1 MKAHVFTYIL
11 VISALAGASLAC
23 QALSSIPAGSTS
35 STQEANAPSIPQ
47 VIASSIPSV
56 GGSSILQDDFS
67 DSGSGW
73 GTGTDTD
80 SSVEYVDGGLNMKI
94 FKANFFTWSNPGK
107 ETYDGT
113 HLEVTVKNQNG
124 KTRTG
129 FGVMCNQQVTDS
141 SYYYFAITPV
151 GEYVIGKSAVGK
163 QDVFLTNNDAWGTS
177 DLIAK
182 NAPSYRIGADCAPG
196 KLVLYV
202 DGHQIDSASD
212 TEYSKGNVGLFL
224 WSGDDPTGE
233 VTYDDFVMTAL
244 K

>member
-23 QALSSIPAGSTS
+23 QALSSTPAGSTS
-35 STQEANAPSIPQ
+35 SPPAASAPSI
-47 VIASSIPSV
+47 
-56 GGSSILQDDFS
+56 LKDDFS

-163 QDVFLTNNDAWGTS
+163 QDVFLTNNDDWGTS
-177 DLIAK
+177 DLIEK

-202 DGHQIDSASD
+202 DGHQVDSASD
-212 TEYSKGNVGLFL
+212 TEYTKGNVGLFL